1 MAEQGHSSGQP
12 SAEPARKS
20 ALFIWARRVLLS
32 LALLSALTAVAAAS
46 IVYLVDRRGGIEQVV
61 GNQLSARIPGLQANI
76 SALSF
81 HYDVDQFRLILSG
94 HETELNF
101 EGQHVSL
108 DTVDFIF
115 GLSSL
120 RTVLPEE
127 IAVKAHSITV
137 TGQGKHWE
145 FSEEFSWLNQIAG
158 LLKTTSAREGASP
171 SANNVKLSWPSGFGR
186 LTLKADQL
194 TVLSAAGRQEQTGGF
209 SDVSLSV
216 WPEQDKTVADT
227 LNVSLRL
234 SQPVDA
240 GQIKPQINLFLTMN
254 LLSELS
260 VFELQTKHVDATSL
274 LKMFDLP
281 TPLNQQIFSGVEA
294 RLSGTLDRFELRLLS
309 GQIESSDGQLTAG
322 PADGPLTTAYSDLK
336 ADIDYSANEQVVMV
350 HNLSAQ
356 LSDGQAARFS
366 GRFTE
371 VHSAQVGYSGTMLGE
386 DIALPGLLRVWP
398 EQQAAD
404 LRALVAQNMA
414 GGRFKTVAVEF
425 EGMFKHEQ
433 SILNFSQ
440 LNLSG
445 EYANI
450 RLSYRD
456 EQYETVVGTL
466 NGSVDV
472 AVGAD
477 GKIQSASTVMSVR
490 NGFLRVADYGPTIR
504 VPSVD
509 MVLRQQGSETVLQN
523 LFVDLDQLGKFTLN
537 ATRRKTEKQFTS
549 ELKLDADFLDAELFQ
564 HLWPKQLAPRTI
576 SWMRRHISGGV
587 FGKSRLGLSFSE
599 QDGVNRLIAVAGNV
613 QFREASFRLYQDL
626 YAATDLSGR
635 MKFED
640 NQLVVN
646 IEDGD
651 IDQLSIPQAQVMFGP
666 LLPAGQ
672 ERALQ
677 LKLNASGNVQT
688 VLDILAHQNVNQL
701 KRLQLHDKAIAGDIE
716 FTLDLAAAV
725 QSGKSPNITNVA
737 FDGSM
742 TNSSAENLPMQHNL
756 KQANTVLSYQD
767 GAVQISG
774 SGILDGMQTDFT
786 YQRAGDGAISLN
798 LKTANERAVVLYLQ
812 NRFNLPVDGTMRLK
826 VALSGHPQQ
835 NMFRVGISADATDT
849 AVAFPALEWA
859 KLPGEAAMANMQL
872 ILDQGELRHIEAID
886 IRASSVQAKG
896 RLAFEPDLSLN
907 HGYLE
912 QVVLPG
918 HRIDTILLE
927 RDENG
932 ILEITAEGEQINLVP
947 LRRNEGMAKGRDLK
961 FDVTSEKLILDA
973 DMSFNGHPQ
982 GQTTKEGGGEAR
994 LQGSLI
1000 VKDKALLSEG
1010 TVDTMFGA
1018 QGEFLSAKGVIG
1030 GAEAELTYSPSDEGG
1045 TILLITSENGGRTLD
1060 GLNVTDTVRGGRLRL
1075 ATTFSADS
1083 FSNYR
1088 TEIELVDFH
1097 VVEAPRAIRAFS
1109 VLSVAGLSSLV
1120 EGEGTHFSKG
1130 QAIIEADGSLF
1141 RLKKIRAVGEA
1152 VGVHLLGTYDKQ
1164 SQQIDISGDLIPLK
1178 QLSKLIGYVPFF
1190 GELLTGIDKTGIFST
1205 QFTMKGDASD
1215 PDVGVNLFALAPG
1228 LLRDILSPDWL
1239 GGERRRILGAD
1250 E

>member
-1 MAEQGHSSGQP
+1 MAEPGQSAGQP
-12 SAEPARKS
+12 SPETARKS
-20 ALFIWARRVLLS
+20 ALFVWVRRVLVS
-32 LALLSALTAVAAAS
+32 LALLSGLTAVAAAVV
-46 IVYLVDRRGGIEQVV
+46 IYVVDRRGGIEQVV
-61 GNQLSARIPGLQANI
+61 ADQLSAAVPGLQTRI
-76 SALSF
+76 SSLSF
-81 HYDVDQFRLILSG
+81 SYDLDQFRLILSG
-94 HETELNF
+94 YETDLSF
-101 EGQHVSL
+101 EGQHVNL
-108 DTVDFIF
+108 ETVDFIF
-115 GLSSL
+115 GLPSL
-120 RTVLPEE
+120 RTALPEE
-127 IAVKAHSITV
+127 IAVQARSISI
-137 TGQGKHWE
+137 TGQGKHWK
-145 FSEEFSWLNQIAG
+145 FSEEFSWLNQLAG
-158 LLKTTSAREGASP
+158 LLRSGETGEAGSP
-171 SANNVKLSWPSGFGR
+171 SANNARLVWPSGLGR
-186 LTLKADQL
+186 LTLIADQL
-194 TVLSAAGRQEQTGGF
+194 TVLSAAGRQEQNGYFT
-209 SDVSLSV
+209 DVSLSV
-216 WPEQDKTVADT
+216 WPEQDKGLADK
-227 LNVSLRL
+227 LNASLRL
-234 SQPVDA
+234 SQPVEA
-240 GQIKPQINLFLTMN
+240 GQIKPQINLFVNIN

-260 VFELQTKHVDATSL
+260 VFDLRTKHVDASSL
-274 LKMFDLP
+274 LKILG
-281 TPLNQQIFSGVEA
+281 QQNLLSQQVFSDVEVS
-294 RLSGTLDRFELRLLS
+294 LSGTFDRFELSLLS
-309 GQIESSDGQLTAG
+309 GEIDASSGNLTVG
-322 PADGPLTTAYSDLK
+322 PDDARLTTAYSDLK
-336 ADIDYSANEQVVMV
+336 AGFDYSAEDQVVMI

-356 LSDGQAARFS
+356 LSDGQAISFA
-366 GRFTE
+366 GRLTE
-371 VHSAQVGYSGTMLGE
+371 VHSPQIGYSGTVLGE
-386 DIALPGLLRVWP
+386 DIALPGLLQVWP

-425 EGMFKHEQ
+425 EGMFIQEQ

-472 AVGAD
+472 TVGSD
-477 GKIQSASTVMSVR
+477 GQVQSASTIMSVR

-523 LFVDLDQLGKFTLN
+523 LFVDLEQLGKFTLN
-537 ATRRKTEKQFTS
+537 AVRREAGKGFAS
-549 ELKLDADFLDAELFQ
+549 ELRLDADFLDAELFQ
-564 HLWPKQLAPRTI
+564 HLWPKQLAPQ
-576 SWMRRHISGGV
+576 SMLWMRRHISGGA
-587 FGKSRLGLSFSE
+587 FGKSRLSLSFSE
-599 QDGVNRLIAVAGNV
+599 QDGVHRLVSVTGDV
-613 QFREASFRLYQDL
+613 LFREASFRLYQDL
-626 YAATDLSGR
+626 HAATDLSGR

-646 IEDGD
+646 IEEGD
-651 IDQLSIPQAQVMFGP
+651 INHLSVPQAQVLFGP

-677 LKLNASGNVQT
+677 LKLNASGDVET
-688 VLDILAHQNVNQL
+688 VLDILAHQKVNQL
-701 KRLQLHDKAIAGDIE
+701 QKLQLHDKTIAGDIE
-716 FTLDLAAAV
+716 FSLDLAAEL
-725 QSGKSPNITNVA
+725 QSAKSPKLTNIA

-742 TNSSAENLPMQHNL
+742 TNTSVQNLPMRHNL
-756 KQANTVLSYQD
+756 EQADTVLTYQD
-767 GAVQISG
+767 GEVQISG
-774 SGILDGMQTDFT
+774 SGVLDGIQTDFA
-786 YQRAGDGAISLN
+786 YQRAEDGTMSLN
-798 LKTANERAVVLYLQ
+798 LKTANETAVVSYLQ
-812 NRFNLPVDGTMRLK
+812 DRFNLPVDGAIRLK
-826 VALSGHPQQ
+826 VTVSGQPQQ
-835 NMFRVGISADATDT
+835 AKFRVGISADAKDT
-849 AVAFPALEWA
+849 SVAFSAFDWA
-859 KLPGEAAMANMQL
+859 KLPGEAATANMQL
-872 ILDQGELRHIEAID
+872 IFEQGQLRHIEAID
-886 IRASSVQAKG
+886 ISASSLQAKG
-896 RLAFEPDLSLN
+896 RLAFEPGLLLN

-932 ILEITAEGEQINLVP
+932 IMQITAEGEQINLVP

-961 FDVTSEKLILDA
+961 FDVTSENLILGSE
-973 DMSFNGHPQ
+973 MSFSGHLE

-1000 VKDKALLSEG
+1000 VKGKTLLSEG

-1030 GAEAELTYSPSDEGG
+1030 GAEAELSYSPSDNGDR
-1045 TILLITSENGGRTLD
+1045 ILLITSENGGRTLD

-1083 FSNYR
+1083 LSAYR

-1097 VVEAPRAIRAFS
+1097 VVEAPKAIRAFS

-1130 QAIIEADGSLF
+1130 QAIIEADGSFF
-1141 RLKKIRAVGEA
+1141 RLEKVRAVGEA
-1152 VGVHLLGTYDKQ
+1152 VGVHLLGTYDRD
-1164 SQQIDISGDLIPLK
+1164 SQQIDISGNLIPLK

-1205 QFTMKGDASD
+1205 QFTMKGEASD

-1239 GGERRRILGAD
+1239 GGERRRILGVD